1 MAQHV
6 KYQSKK
12 AQHSAYKTSSRY
24 AANKRRKLA
33 RHIKDQP
40 NDECAKKALNNIALY
55 RRKAPKT
62 SAWSK
67 SEIAITSLFRAA
79 GDKKDYREL
88 RLSQIE
94 EVNKHKNELS
104 DKARQA
110 LEAQANKPKR
120 EVKTDLFQL
129 GKRVTL

>member
-6 KYQSKK
+6 KNQSKK
-12 AQHSAYKTSSRY
+12 AQYAAYKSNSRY
-24 AANKRRKLA
+24 SANKKRKLA
-33 RHIKDQP
+33 RHLKDQP
-40 NDECAKKALNNIALY
+40 NDLCAKKALETVALY

-67 SEIAITSLFRAA
+67 SEIAITSIFRDA
-79 GDKKDYREL
+79 GDKGDYREL

-94 EVNKHKNELS
+94 EINKHKNELS

-110 LEAQANKPKR
+110 LAEQAKKQR
-120 EVKTDLFQL
+120 RKVKIDLFQL